1 MGHGRGE
8 NGARSA
14 ITSSGSGVPLGAPL
28 AVASEAGGRFHVP
41 LSRTAQ
47 RVSGM
52 GVSEQDTRGRL
63 VLLPRE
69 DLVAGGPAEEFE
81 QRIQALFRRGHRH
94 LVADLKQVGTIDSA
108 GVRALVRAHTTA
120 QRLGGSFRLADVPP
134 RVMEVI
140 TLSRLDSV
148 LECYGTLDDATERAL
163 PWRTMGL
170 VVSIVVLA
178 AALVFLDNW
187 LPSVDGEPT
196 QVPAEFRDGSAGS
209 TRSVPAWH
217 LAPAIEILELVAAG
231 LIGLIVTAVQ
241 RRIPRDRPLHR
252 SMEQAQVLLCVS
264 GAMMMII
271 IGNSLARAF
280 GIAGAA
286 SIIRFRTPVEDPKDV
301 TILFLL
307 MGLGMASGM
316 GAFTVA
322 GFGMVFLCVALP
334 LLDRVAGHKPRV
346 MMVEIKAAGREFPLS
361 HVMAVFARHGIIAEP
376 REVAQGSEAQIKYHT
391 TIPPG
396 VALEEV
402 SAGLLGKDS
411 HGIKSVDWEPPKK
424 SE

>member
-1 MGHGRGE
+1 
-8 NGARSA
+8 
-14 ITSSGSGVPLGAPL
+14 
-28 AVASEAGGRFHVP
+28 
-41 LSRTAQ
+41 
-47 RVSGM
+47 M

-63 VLLPRE
+63 VLSPRE

-81 QRIQALFRRGHRH
+81 QRVQALFKRGHRH

-108 GVRALVRAHTTA
+108 GVRALVRAHSTA

-148 LECYGTLDDATERAL
+148 LECFRTLDDATERPM
-163 PWRTMGL
+163 PWGTMGL
-170 VVSIVVLA
+170 VVSVVVLA
-178 AALVFLDNW
+178 ATLVWLNTAL
-187 LPSVDGEPT
+187 PRIDGPAP
-196 QVPAEFRDGSAGS
+196 QVPPEFTAAQPNAG
-209 TRSVPAWH
+209 TRLPAWH
-217 LAPAIEILELVAAG
+217 LEPSIEILELIAAG
-231 LIGLIVTAVQ
+231 LVGLVVTVVQ
-241 RRIPRDRPLHR
+241 RRIPRDRPMHR

-307 MGLGMASGM
+307 MGLGMACGM
-316 GAFTVA
+316 GALSVA
-322 GFGMVFLCVALP
+322 GLGMVFLCVALP
-334 LLDRVAGHKPRV
+334 ILDRVAGQKPRI

-361 HVMAVFARHGIIAEP
+361 HVVAAFARHGIIAEP
-376 REVAQGSEAQIKYHT
+376 REVAQGSEATVKYHT

-396 VALEEV
+396 VTLEEL
-402 SAGLLGKDS
+402 SAGLLGKDA
-411 HGIKSVDWEPPKK
+411 HGIKSVEWEPPKK